1 MKLASGKYS
10 DLVWQNIPKEL
21 FNDILSKFYVEVR
34 KQDGKPYSKQ
44 AYVCLRAGLQRYLC
58 DGPWFKPYEESKAIK
73 IQPRFFKE
81 IIAFLKLLHRC

>member
-1 MKLASGKYS
+1 MKLASGEYS

-44 AYVCLRAGLQRYLC
+44 AYVCLSRG
-58 DGPWFKPYEESKAIK
+58 GG
-73 IQPRFFKE
+73 
-81 IIAFLKLLHRC
+81 